1 MGGFTSPA
9 GVAGL
14 PRRAARWAALVPYGL
29 PNTPART
36 LRRLRSPS
44 LRNAVTGR
52 TILITGA
59 SSGIGRASALK
70 LGAAGAEVILVA
82 RTAEA
87 LDEVRDEIA
96 ASGGTAHAHPC
107 DLTDLEAVDALAAE
121 VLEAHEGVDILINNA
136 GHSIRRSVTASRA
149 DDYERTARLNY
160 LAATRLT
167 LALLPA
173 MESKGFG
180 HVVNVTTLGLQTAT
194 PRFSAYLGSKAAL
207 EAFGR
212 SLAAEGRSKGIRV
225 TSVHLPLVRTEM
237 IAPTKLYRSAPAL
250 SAEQAADFVC
260 EGISTRAAR
269 LSPRAA
275 AYFELMWTFAPDLFV
290 STMHTAF
297 QLTRDR
303 SERDAAAGEPQGLA
317 PSVIGGVGRAL
328 GLRL

>member
-1 MGGFTSPA
+1 M
-9 GVAGL
+9 
-14 PRRAARWAALVPYGL
+14 ALVPFGL
-29 PNTPART
+29 PHTPART

-44 LRNAVTGR
+44 LRDAVAGR
-52 TILITGA
+52 TVLITGA

-82 RTAEA
+82 RTAGA
-87 LDEVRDEIA
+87 LEELRDEIA
-96 ASGGTAHAHPC
+96 AVGGTAHARPC
-107 DLTDLEAVDALAAE
+107 DLTDLDAVDALAAE
-121 VLEAHEGVDILINNA
+121 ALEAHGEVDVLVNNA
-136 GHSIRRSVTASRA
+136 GHSIRRAVTASRA

-173 MESKGFG
+173 MESRGFG
-180 HVVNVTTLGLQTAT
+180 HVVNVTTLGLQAAT

-212 SLAAEGRSKGIRV
+212 SLAAEGRGRGIHV

-250 SAEQAADFVC
+250 SAEQAADMVC
-260 EGISTRAAR
+260 EGVRTRAPR

-275 AYFELMWTFAPDLFV
+275 AYFELMWTLTPDLFV
-290 STMHTAF
+290 NTMHTAYE
-297 QLTRDR
+297 LTRDR
-303 SERDAAAGEPQGLA
+303 SERDRDGEKPVGLA